1 MSEDVTIQ
9 FNKSRTHAQL
19 PFYSNPGDA
28 GFDILACLYDEQ
40 PMKILPGETG
50 KIPTGLISEIPKGW
64 LVSIRPRSGLA
75 ANHSLTIQNAPGTID
90 SGYRGEWYILLR
102 NEGVKTYFVHHGA
115 RIAQGLLEKSYKAH
129 FDWSPSL
136 TKTVRG
142 RGGFGS
148 TGL

>member
-1 MSEDVTIQ
+1 MSENITIL
-9 FNKSRTHAQL
+9 FNKSRTHAQM

-40 PMKILPGETG
+40 PMMIHPGETG
-50 KIPTGLISEIPKGW
+50 KVPTGLISEIPEGW

-75 ANHSLTIQNAPGTID
+75 ANHSLTIQNTPGTID

-102 NEGVKTYFVHHGA
+102 NEGPKIYVVHHGS
-115 RIAQGLLEKSYKAH
+115 RIAQGILEKSYKAH
-129 FDWSPSL
+129 FDWSPELS
-136 TKTVRG
+136 KTIRG
-142 RGGFGS
+142 AHGFGS